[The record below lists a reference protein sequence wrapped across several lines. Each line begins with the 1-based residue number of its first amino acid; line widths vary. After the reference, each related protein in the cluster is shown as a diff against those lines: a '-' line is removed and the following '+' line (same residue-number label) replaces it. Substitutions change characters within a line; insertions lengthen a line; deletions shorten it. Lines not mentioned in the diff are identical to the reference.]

1 MLLTAEKLEKRYG
14 AKVALAGI
22 DVQVAAGEV
31 VGFLGPNGAGKS
43 TTMRILAGVIG
54 ADGGRVVI
62 DGHDLADDPIAAKA
76 ALGYLPEAVPLYP
89 ELRVVEYLAFRAELK
104 GVLRK
109 YRVSYIEEAMQKARV
124 TDVAYAPIGT
134 LSKGYRQRVGLA
146 DALVAKP
153 KLLLLDEPTAGLDPA
168 QIVEVREVLR
178 GLGPEH
184 GVLLSTHILSEVEAV
199 ADRAIVIDHGKVV
212 AAAAVTELRAAD
224 PAFLI
229 GVSSTDVALALLKPF
244 AGRVVATVA
253 EGGAVRVALVA
264 GSAEGR
270 DGVAEE
276 VVAAFVGGGVGVR
289 SVVPERPR
297 LEEVFL
303 ALTRSRAEQP

>member
-62 DGHDLADDPIAAKA
+62 AGHDLADDPIAAKA

-229 GVSSTDVALALLKPF
+229 GVSSTDVAMALLKPF
-244 AGRVVATVA
+244 AGRPVATVA
-253 EGGAVRVALVA
+253 EGGSIRVALVA
-264 GSAEGR
+264 GSVEGR
-270 DGVAEE
+270 DGIAEE

-303 ALTRSRAEQP
+303 ALTRSRVEQP

>member
-229 GVSSTDVALALLKPF
+229 GVSSTDVAMALLKPF
-244 AGRVVATVA
+244 AGRLVATVA
-253 EGGAVRVALVA
+253 EGGSIRVALVA
-264 GSAEGR
+264 GSVEGR
-270 DGVAEE
+270 DGIAEE

-303 ALTRSRAEQP
+303 ALTRSRVEQP

>member
-168 QIVEVREVLR
+168 QIVEVRDVLR

-229 GVSSTDVALALLKPF
+229 GVSSTEVALALLNPF

-253 EGGAVRVALVA
+253 EGGALRVALVA
-264 GSAEGR
+264 GSVERR
-270 DGVAEE
+270 DRVAEE

>member
-14 AKVALAGI
+14 TKVALAGI

-109 YRVSYIEEAMQKARV
+109 HRVSYIEEAMQKARV

-168 QIVEVREVLR
+168 QIVEVRDVLR

-212 AAAAVTELRAAD
+212 AAAAVTELRAAE

-253 EGGAVRVALVA
+253 EGGALRVALVA

-276 VVAAFVGGGVGVR
+276 VVAAFVGGGVGVH

>member
-14 AKVALAGI
+14 AKVALAGV

-43 TTMRILAGVIG
+43 TTLRILAGVLG
-54 ADGGRVVI
+54 ADAGRVVI
-62 DGHDLADDPIAAKA
+62 DGRDLVEDPIGAKA
-76 ALGYLPEAVPLYP
+76 ALGYLPEAAPLYP
-89 ELRVVEYLAFRAELK
+89 ELRVVEYLGFRAELK

-109 YRVSYIEEAMQKARV
+109 NRVAYIEEAMHKARV
-124 TDVAYAPIGT
+124 ADVAYAPIGT

-168 QIVEVREVLR
+168 QIVEVRDVLR

-199 ADRAIVIDHGKVV
+199 ADRAIVIDHGKIV
-212 AAAAVTELRAAD
+212 AAAAVSELRAAD

-229 GVSSTDVALALLKPF
+229 GVSSTEKAQALLKAF

-253 EGGAVRVALVA
+253 EGGSLRVALVA
-264 GSAEGR
+264 GSVERR
-270 DGVAEE
+270 DAVAEE
-276 VVAAFVGGGVGVR
+276 VVAAFVGGGIGVR

-303 ALTRSRAEQP
+303 ALTRSRREQP